1 MPQNS
6 ESPLAQPF
14 VFPNGASLQNRI
26 AKAAMEEGIAD
37 QDFLPGPALFNLY
50 RRWAQG
56 GAGLLITGNV
66 MVDPAGVTGPGNVIV
81 RDEGHLDRFQR
92 WAEIAQSGGSKLW
105 MQINHPGRQMYAY
118 LSETP
123 VAPSAVAVNIPGR
136 LTAKQFKTPRALTG
150 DDIRKRID
158 RFVAAAVFAE
168 KAGFHGVE
176 VHAAHGYLLS
186 QFLSPLANRRED
198 EWGGSLENRSRM
210 LLEIVKRIRSSVK
223 REFCVGV
230 KLNSADFQ
238 RGGFGEEDAMKV
250 VQLLNPTGIDLLEIS
265 GGNFES
271 PAMLGGESQGTRKR
285 EAYFLEF
292 AAQAKKVAAMPL
304 MATGGFRSRS
314 IMEEAIRSGAVDIV
328 GLGAPFALDPEC
340 GVKLLSGKS
349 EKVTVQ
355 IPALSNPALNSIARM
370 TAIRLQL
377 SRMGKGKNPRL
388 PFSLIWNLIANQ
400 IRARRSSARYK
411 KFLSNVKF

>member
-285 EAYFLEF
+285 EAYFLKF

>member
-1 MPQNS
+1 
-6 ESPLAQPF
+6 
-14 VFPNGASLQNRI
+14 
-26 AKAAMEEGIAD
+26 MEESIAD
-37 QDFLPGPALFNLY
+37 RDFLPGDALFNLY
-50 RRWAQG
+50 GRWAHG

-66 MVDPAGVTGPGNVIV
+66 MVDPNGVTGPGNVIA

-92 WAEIAQSGGSKLW
+92 WAEIAQSAGSRLW

-150 DDIRKRID
+150 DDIRKLID
-158 RFVAAAVFAE
+158 RFVAAAVLAE

-176 VHAAHGYLLS
+176 VHSAHGYLLS

-198 EWGGSLENRSRM
+198 EWGGPLENRSRM
-210 LLEIVKRIRSSVK
+210 LLEILKRIRSSVK
-223 REFCVGV
+223 KEFCVGV

-238 RGGFGEEDAMKV
+238 AGGFGEEDAMNV
-250 VQLLNPTGIDLLEIS
+250 VRMLNSTGIDLLEIS
-265 GGNFES
+265 GGNYES
-271 PAMLGGESQGTRKR
+271 PAMLGGEKQGTRKR

-292 AAQAKKVAAMPL
+292 AAKAKKVATMPL
-304 MATGGFRSRS
+304 MSTGGFRSRS

-340 GVKLLSGKS
+340 ATKLLSGKT
-349 EKVTVQ
+349 EKATVE
-355 IPALSNPALNSIARM
+355 IPALSSPALNSIARM
-370 TAIRLQL
+370 TAIRVQL
-377 SRMGKGKNPRL
+377 RRMGKGKNPRL
-388 PFSLIWNLIANQ
+388 PFSLIWNLVSNQ
-400 IRARRSSARYK
+400 IQARRSATRYK
-411 KFLSNVKF
+411 KFLSNVRF